1 MELDGGSGR
10 ARRGVGGGGEG
21 GSEER
26 RRGLKEDLSVKKWR
40 EKRGAAEVMERSN
53 QP

>member
-10 ARRGVGGGGEG
+10 ARRGVGGG

-40 EKRGAAEVMERSN
+40 EKRGAAEVIERSN